1 MGHINK
7 RPYIIANEVR
17 FHCGSI
23 FLTVLAMLQWHCF
36 SCAKKIR
43 KEMQLTEHA
52 FADMV
57 SKILSND
64 DTPVSRQHCEIEVC
78 L

>member
-17 FHCGSI
+17 FHCDRS
-23 FLTVLAMLQWHCF
+23 FFDVASDAEAALFQLC
-36 SCAKKIR
+36 KENP